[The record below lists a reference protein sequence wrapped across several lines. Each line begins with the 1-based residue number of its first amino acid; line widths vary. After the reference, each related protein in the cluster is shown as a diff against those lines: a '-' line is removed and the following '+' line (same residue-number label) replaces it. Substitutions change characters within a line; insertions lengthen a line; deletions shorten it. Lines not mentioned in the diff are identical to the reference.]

1 MKWFAVNCIYQVIC
15 GEGKHTPQFNEQTR
29 LIQADGIA
37 QALDKAKLNA
47 VHFNP
52 PFNNCNGDK
61 VVWKFIGIGGI
72 SAVEELADGVEVS
85 SRIVE
90 PKSVT
95 QYLEKLEHRNKSLTN
110 QNHFDN

>member
-29 LIQADGIA
+29 LIHAEGIT

-52 PFNNCNGDK
+52 PFNNCQGEK
-61 VVWKFIGIGGI
+61 VVWKFIGVGGI
-72 SAVEELADGVEVS
+72 SGVAALADGVEIS
-85 SRIVE
+85 SKIVE
-90 PKSVT
+90 PKSVD
-95 QYLEKLEHRNKSLTN
+95 QYLEKLKHRNKSLTN

>member
-29 LIQADGIA
+29 LIQAGGIM

-52 PFNNCNGDK
+52 SFNNCNGDK
-61 VVWKFIGIGGI
+61 VVWKFIGVGGI

-85 SRIVE
+85 SRIIE
-90 PKSVT
+90 PKSVA
-95 QYLEKLEHRNKSLTN
+95 QYLEKLAHRNKSLTN

>member
-29 LIQADGIA
+29 LIQADGTM
-37 QALDKAKLNA
+37 QALEKAKLNA
-47 VHFNP
+47 VHFNQ
-52 PFNNCNGDK
+52 PFNNCVGDK

-72 SAVEELADGVEVS
+72 SEVEEPADGVEVS

-90 PKSVT
+90 PKSVDH
-95 QYLEKLEHRNKSLTN
+95 YLEKLEHRNQSLIN
-110 QNHFDN
+110 QNRFDN

>member
-15 GEGKHTPQFNEQTR
+15 GEGNHTPQFNEQTR
-29 LIQADGIA
+29 LIQAEGIK
-37 QALDKAKLNA
+37 QALSKANLNA

-52 PFNNCNGDK
+52 SFNNCQGEQ
-61 VVWKFIGIGGI
+61 VIWKFLGVGGI
-72 SAVEELADGVEVS
+72 SEVAKLTDGVEVS

-95 QYLEKLEHRNKSLTN
+95 QYLEKLAHRNKSLTN
-110 QNHFDN
+110 QNDFDN